1 VKKTCEK
8 CKAISKE
15 SAKFCHD
22 CGAPLDSSEEKFVI
36 KEDDSPIDVGEIV
49 GEVTKSRVAKVGLV
63 ILVATLVLILVL
75 NGLPVAKATNNE
87 EKYSA
92 YYNSYLEKLDGSDP
106 KAPRELIDDN
116 ELEDIYLQRL
126 AQAQIGLM
134 LMIPLCIIMI
144 VYGNFYKPN
153 EKIDR
158 TLKNILK
165 KATVCLICFVLHG
178 ALSLIGLSIEK
189 FIEEGVAI
197 LPLIS
202 IYYMC
207 YAIFILKFIGK
218 IKTEKKLKHAN
229 YRLDYIFET
238 AIYSILA
245 IPMLPWLCAIL
256 IQEGNANEMI
266 YNETSILA
274 AGQSQFTV
282 YELSL
287 LAGNLENI
295 FLILWSVVLMSIL
308 GEVGINLVE
317 EDYWKNRSRKE
328 TKTKNKSLISDSL
341 ILASNSITL
350 LAIGIIYFHLS
361 FFFNVEKFETYINEV
376 VNNGDTNTDY
386 FFVPNYA
393 PLLFSIFI
401 FYQSIKFNSLTLK
414 KSYERLSNRI

>member
-1 VKKTCEK
+1 MKKTCAK
-8 CKAISKE
+8 CKAVSKE

-22 CGAPLDSSEEKFVI
+22 CGAPLDSSEKKFVI
-36 KEDDSPIDVGEIV
+36 KEDDSPIYLREIV
-49 GEVTKSRVAKVGLV
+49 EEVTESRVAKVGLV

-116 ELEDIYLQRL
+116 ELEDVYLQRF

-134 LMIPLCIIMI
+134 LMILLSIILI
-144 VYGNFYKPN
+144 VYGNFYKPD
-153 EKIDR
+153 EKIDC
-158 TLKNILK
+158 TLKNLLRKTTI
-165 KATVCLICFVLHG
+165 CIICFVLHG

-202 IYYMC
+202 IYYIC

-218 IKTEKKLKHAN
+218 IETEKKLKLAN

-256 IQEGNANEMI
+256 IQEGNANDMI

-274 AGQSQFTV
+274 AGQSQFTI

-295 FLILWSVVLMSIL
+295 FFMLWIVVLMSIL
-308 GEVGINLVE
+308 GEVGINLIE
-317 EDYWKNRSRKE
+317 EDKH
-328 TKTKNKSLISDSL
+328 KSFTSDSL

-376 VNNGDTNTDY
+376 VNNGDTNTNY
-386 FFVPNYA
+386 LFVPNYA
-393 PLLFSIFI
+393 PLLFSISI
-401 FYQSIKFNSLTLK
+401 FYQSVKFNSLTLK
-414 KSYERLSNRI
+414 KSYERLSKRI

>member
-1 VKKTCEK
+1 MKKTCEN
-8 CKAISKE
+8 CTAVSKE

-36 KEDDSPIDVGEIV
+36 KEDDSPIHIGEIV
-49 GEVTKSRVAKVGLV
+49 GEVTESRVAKVGLV

-116 ELEDIYLQRL
+116 ELEDVYLQRF

-134 LMIPLCIIMI
+134 LMIPLCIILI

-158 TLKNILK
+158 TLKNLLK

-202 IYYMC
+202 IYYIC

-218 IKTEKKLKHAN
+218 IETEKKLKLAN

-238 AIYSILA
+238 AIYAILA
-245 IPMLPWLCAIL
+245 IPMLPWLCAII

-266 YNETSILA
+266 YNETSILT
-274 AGQSQFTV
+274 AGQSQFTI

-295 FLILWSVVLMSIL
+295 FLILWAVVLMSIL

-317 EDYWKNRSRKE
+317 EDKNRSL
-328 TKTKNKSLISDSL
+328 TSDCL

-350 LAIGIIYFHLS
+350 MAIGIIYFHIS

-401 FYQSIKFNSLTLK
+401 FYQSVKFNSLTLK